1 MNNTFATSGLLHY
14 IEYDSGR
21 CVLDWS
27 CSQIYRDLQ
36 QRISTFLSPQP
47 NKVSL
52 SGLTT
57 GYFSLIPDLIIM
69 IQAMGFFF
77 SGITEESQ
85 MPRSLISS

>member
-27 CSQIYRDLQ
+27 CSQIYKDSQ
-36 QRISTFLSPQP
+36 QRISIFLPPQP
-47 NKVSL
+47 NKVSV

-57 GYFSLIPDLIIM
+57 GSLITSLIIM

-85 MPRSLISS
+85 MPQNLISS